1 LLTLWKECVNRIER
15 LLPAIDPE
23 LAAHCERAGA
33 LAADIAVFMG
43 LDTARVK
50 YLEIAARL
58 HDIGKVFTP
67 RAILDKP
74 GPLDDAEWDELKR
87 HPLMGYQLVRHLAPG
102 LVAEIVFTH
111 HERFDGT
118 GYPRGVN
125 GSAIPLEARILQA
138 ADAIDAITTERPYQP
153 ALPVQYALNE
163 LVRWSSSQFDPVV
176 VEAVLE
182 LDQLDH
188 WASLIDRI
196 AV

>member
-1 LLTLWKECVNRIER
+1 MNRIER

-33 LAADIAVFMG
+33 LAADIALFMG
-43 LDTARVK
+43 LDTERIR
-50 YLEIAARL
+50 YLQIAARL
-58 HDIGKVFTP
+58 HDIGKVFIP

-74 GPLDDAEWDELKR
+74 GPLDEAEWDELKR
-87 HPLMGYQLVRHLAPG
+87 HPLMGYELVRAIAPE

-118 GYPRGVN
+118 GYPRGVPGN
-125 GSAIPLEARILQA
+125 QIPLEARVLQA
-138 ADAIDAITTERPYQP
+138 ADAMDAITSDRPYQP
-153 ALPVQYALNE
+153 AMPMQYALNE
-163 LVRWSSSQFDPVV
+163 LIRWSSSQFDPVV

-182 LDQLDH
+182 LDQRDH
-188 WASLIDRI
+188 WASLSERV